1 MLKNATL
8 SPLSK
13 IRTIEIIE
21 TKKIIKK
28 FLFSLL
34 FEPDINIKAMINGK
48 NLETKLPI
56 INSLPKK
63 LLNRN

>member
-13 IRTIEIIE
+13 IKTIAIIE
-21 TKKIIKK
+21 TKKDIKK

-34 FEPDINIKAMINGK
+34 FKPNINIKAMINGK
-48 NLETKLPI
+48 NLEMKLPI

-63 LLNRN
+63 LLTRN